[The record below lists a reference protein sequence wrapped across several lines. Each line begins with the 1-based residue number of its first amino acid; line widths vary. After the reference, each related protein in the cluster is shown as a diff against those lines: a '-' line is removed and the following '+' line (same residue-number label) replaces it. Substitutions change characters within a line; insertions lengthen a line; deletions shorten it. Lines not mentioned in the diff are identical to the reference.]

1 MVTQSDVAKL
11 AGVATITVSRVA
23 SGLGTVKPATR
34 ARVEAAIRE
43 LGYHPNR
50 QAQALNSGRIYTLAF
65 ITPRAFTLPLY
76 NNFYVMNLLSG
87 MEIRSWELGWD
98 VLITTDHDQRGAF
111 DFLRVWH
118 QRKVDGLVFIGLSR
132 LSKDQRREIEQTG
145 VPCVCICDR
154 IQSQSIS
161 WIDTDN
167 AAAAQDAVRR
177 FRDLGHRSLVYLG
190 PDTKLD
196 YNPNFSIRER
206 TALQEAAELG
216 LEARVIRTAYQRPQ
230 AAAKQ
235 YLSLPQRPTA
245 ILAAN
250 DTLAITFMKECA
262 AAGLLARR
270 DYSIIGFDAE
280 PLGQKLVPSLASYSQ
295 PLMAMG
301 QASADLLVEL
311 IKGETGR
318 TTRIFPLD
326 FVAGD
331 SLGIHTESQGKP

>member
-1 MVTQSDVAKL
+1 M
-11 AGVATITVSRVA
+11 
-23 SGLGTVKPATR
+23 KPATR

-50 QAQALNSGRIYTLAF
+50 QAQALNSGRIYSLAF

-87 MEIRSWELGWD
+87 METRSWELGWD
-98 VLITTDHDQRGAF
+98 VLITTDHDQKGRF

-132 LSKDQRREIEQTG
+132 LSEDQRREIEQTA

-154 IQSQSIS
+154 IHSPAIS

-167 AAAAQDAVRR
+167 AAAARDAVLR
-177 FRDLGHRSLVYLG
+177 FRDLGHRSIAYLG

-196 YNPNFSIRER
+196 YNPNFSIREH
-206 TALQEAAELG
+206 TTLQEATGLG
-216 LEARVIRTAYQRPQ
+216 LQSRVLRTTYLQPE
-230 AAAKQ
+230 AAARKF
-235 YLSLPQRPTA
+235 LALTQRPTA
-245 ILAAN
+245 ILAGN

-262 AAGLLARR
+262 AAGLLAGR

-280 PLGQKLVPSLASYSQ
+280 PLAQTPVTSLASYRQ
-295 PLMAMG
+295 PLMEMG
-301 QASADLLVEL
+301 QAAADLLVGR
-311 IKGETGR
+311 IKGEAGR
-318 TTRIFPLD
+318 TTRVFPME
-326 FVAGD
+326 FVAGE
-331 SLGIHTESQGKP
+331 SLGALP